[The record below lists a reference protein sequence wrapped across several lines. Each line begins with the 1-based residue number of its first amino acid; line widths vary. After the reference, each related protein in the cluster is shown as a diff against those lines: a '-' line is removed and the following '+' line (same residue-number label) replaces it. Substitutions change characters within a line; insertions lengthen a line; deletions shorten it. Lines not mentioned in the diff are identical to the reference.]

1 MKIQEN
7 QPGKSI
13 QLTRNISEVKKEV
26 YWRWLNVLHEEYEQS
41 QEILQRKKRALIYYT
56 NKKNNDLGI
65 NLTNIYELNNPNL
78 KN

>member
-41 QEILQRKKRALIYYT
+41 
-56 NKKNNDLGI
+56 
-65 NLTNIYELNNPNL
+65 
-78 KN
+78 